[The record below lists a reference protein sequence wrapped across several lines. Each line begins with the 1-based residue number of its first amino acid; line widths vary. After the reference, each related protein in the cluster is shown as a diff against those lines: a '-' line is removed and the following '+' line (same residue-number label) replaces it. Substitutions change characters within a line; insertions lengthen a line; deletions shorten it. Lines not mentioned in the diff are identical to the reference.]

1 MALVDK
7 HAPLKTVSNRKLKH
21 FSKPWITSGL
31 RKSIKIKNSLLQ
43 SGDLVNYKIY
53 RNKISSL
60 TRLSKKNYY
69 HALFAENLNDMK
81 NTWNGI
87 NRLINDKKNRKQVIS
102 SLKRPDDNSLTND
115 PLEISNIF
123 NNYFS
128 SVGKNLASRV
138 PRSSR
143 YFTEY
148 LSPNYNPS
156 SFFFD
161 PVTPEEIEREILL
174 IPKNKTYSLY
184 SCPIRILTD
193 ARCVMSGPLS
203 IIINISVQKGI
214 FPSKLKKAKVVPV

>member
-1 MALVDK
+1 M
-7 HAPLKTVSNRKLKH
+7 
-21 FSKPWITSGL
+21 
-31 RKSIKIKNSLLQ
+31 
-43 SGDLVNYKIY
+43 
-53 RNKISSL
+53 
-60 TRLSKKNYY
+60 
-69 HALFAENLNDMK
+69 
-81 NTWNGI
+81 
-87 NRLINDKKNRKQVIS
+87 
-102 SLKRPDDNSLTND
+102 TND

-143 YFTEY
+143 FFTEY

-174 IPKNKTYSLY
+174 IPKNKTYGLY

-193 ARCVMSGPLS
+193 ARCVISSPLS

-214 FPSKLKKAKVVPV
+214 FPSKLKKVKVVPVYKNDDETEPGNYRPISLLSIFNRIFEKLMYHRLKSYLGNNDILFKSQYGFRENHSTQHAIIDIVNVI

>member
-1 MALVDK
+1 
-7 HAPLKTVSNRKLKH
+7 
-21 FSKPWITSGL
+21 
-31 RKSIKIKNSLLQ
+31 
-43 SGDLVNYKIY
+43 
-53 RNKISSL
+53 
-60 TRLSKKNYY
+60 
-69 HALFAENLNDMK
+69 MK

-102 SLKRPDDNSLTND
+102 SLKCLDDNTLTND

-138 PRSSR
+138 PRLSR

-174 IPKNKTYSLY
+174 IPKNKTYGLY
-184 SCPIRILTD
+184 CCPIRILTD
-193 ARCVMSGPLS
+193 ALFRALS
-203 IIINISVQKGI
+203 PSSVSYTHLTLPTI
-214 FPSKLKKAKVVPV
+214 YSV